1 MAAEPAMKK
10 HLRNKSN
17 RKRKQTHGFL
27 HRMQTSGGRKTLN
40 RRRRKGRW
48 QLIPA

>member
-1 MAAEPAMKK
+1 MKK
-10 HLRNKSN
+10 HLTLKSN
-17 RKRKQTHGFL
+17 RKRKQVHGFL
-27 HRMQTSGGRKTLN
+27 RRMSTRGGQRTLA